1 MNAQET
7 GGDVDGREG
16 GVERESTQIPLELAL
31 RYAPFQD
38 CSYHSGRGE
47 GAPRLDSRGRPSG
60 RVCQESGREA
70 RSQKMSMDLE

>member
-31 RYAPFQD
+31 WCAPFQE
-38 CSYHSGRGE
+38 CGCRSGRGD

-60 RVCQESGREA
+60 RACQKSGCEA
-70 RSQKMSMDLE
+70 RSQKMPMDLE